1 MIPPVAA
8 EAIAHIGNF
17 PITNTMVNAWI
28 ALIFFFVIG
37 LVVRTR
43 RAVVPRGIQNV
54 VEAMVEFFLK
64 TIESVTHDRAR
75 ARQFLP
81 LVGGLF
87 VFILVSNWMGII
99 PGTGSIGIFQQIH
112 GEVELVPLLRPASS
126 DLNLTLAMALTA
138 VIGSH
143 ILGIVAIGFWKHA
156 NKFIQLGTLFSSFKK
171 GGVHI
176 FIGFVELVIGLIELV
191 SEVAKVVSLSLRLF
205 GNVFAGEVLLTV
217 IGSLIAFFVP
227 LPFIAL
233 ELIVGLIQAMV
244 FSLLT
249 LVYLTVAT
257 QKAAA
262 H

>member
-8 EAIAHIGNF
+8 EAVLHLAGF
-17 PITNTMVNAWI
+17 PITNTMINAWI
-28 ALIFFFVIG
+28 ALAFFFVIG
-37 LVVRTR
+37 LLVRTR
-43 RAVVPRGIQNV
+43 RATVPHGIQNV
-54 VEAMVEFFLK
+54 VEAMVEFFLT
-64 TIESVTHDRAR
+64 TIESVTHDRER
-75 ARQFLP
+75 ARKFLP
-81 LVGGLF
+81 IVGGLF
-87 VFILVSNWMGII
+87 LFILVSNWMGII
-99 PGTGSIGIFQQIH
+99 PGTGSIGIFQKIH
-112 GEVELVPLLRPASS
+112 GEIELVPLLRPAAS
-126 DLNLTLAMALTA
+126 DLNLTLAMALIA

-143 ILGIVAIGFWKHA
+143 ILGIAAIGFFKHL

-176 FIGFVELVIGLIELV
+176 FVGFVEVIIGLIELI

-217 IGSLIAFFVP
+217 IGSLVAFFVP

-233 ELIVGLIQAMV
+233 ELIVGVIQAMV

-257 QKAAA
+257 EKVTA